1 MSSVPEIRRLVVMGV
16 AGCGKSTVA
25 AALAAATGLRFLDG
39 DTLHG
44 PSNIAKMAAGTP
56 LDDDDRG
63 PWLDAVGAALAGAPA
78 PGLVVA
84 CSALKRAYRDRLRA
98 AAAGTVFVHLHGDP
112 ELLEQRLRARPD
124 HFMSAAMLTS
134 QLATLE
140 PLEQDE
146 AGIITDVAAPADV
159 IACDIAARL
168 DTRRFN
174 TSSSIHPSDEPHVRV
189 NDGGSPSAS
198 PT

>member
-1 MSSVPEIRRLVVMGV
+1 MTRVPENYRIVVMGV

-25 AALAAATGLRFLDG
+25 AALAAAIGLRFLDG

-56 LDDDDRG
+56 LDDHDRG
-63 PWLDAVGAALAGAPA
+63 PWLDAVSAALADAPP

-112 ELLEQRLRARPD
+112 ALLEQRLGARTD

-140 PLEQDE
+140 PLKQDE
-146 AGIITDVAAPADV
+146 GGITADVAAPADV
-159 IACDIAARL
+159 IASDIAARL
-168 DTRRFN
+168 YAGRFN
-174 TSSSIHPSDEPHVRV
+174 ASSSIHPPDGSHVRV